1 MGLGPMEFMRDAPVC
16 KVFVESFRAGPP
28 PLVTRD
34 DENVDENE
42 STDTGGV
49 NILASLS
56 PMPENTPPDGLEG
69 SMSIPEAVNT
79 LDSSSCN
86 EK

>member
-1 MGLGPMEFMRDAPVC
+1 MEFIRDAPVC

-56 PMPENTPPDGLEG
+56 PMPANTPPVGLEG
-69 SMSIPEAVNT
+69 SISSPEAVNT
-79 LDSSSCN
+79 LDSSSC
-86 EK
+86 KKQQGSV